1 MSLLPNTK
9 NVVQLVKQ
17 AATEAVEAGKPV
29 NLLFGT
35 VISEKPLKIQVD
47 QQSIYTE
54 AMLVLTRNVTE
65 YEVDITVS
73 AQSVVIHHGHP
84 VVDTYTGG
92 GTAAEIPHNHPI
104 QGRKKIK
111 VHNALMMGDQVLL
124 LRMQKGKRF
133 VVLDRIKPIPEL
145 TGEWL

>member
-1 MSLLPNTK
+1 MPNAK
-9 NVVQLVKQ
+9 NIVQLVKQ
-17 AATEAVEAGKPV
+17 AAVEAVEAGKPV

-35 VISEKPLKIQVD
+35 VISDKPLKIQVD

-54 AMLVLTRNVTE
+54 AMLVLTRNVTD
-65 YEVDITVS
+65 YELDITVS
-73 AQSVVIHHGHP
+73 AQSVIISHGHP

-92 GTAAEIPHNHPI
+92 GTATEIQHNHPI

-111 VHNALMMGDQVLL
+111 IHNALLVGDQVLL
-124 LRMQKGKRF
+124 MRIQQGKRF
-133 VVLDRIKPIPEL
+133 VVVDRVKPIPKL